1 MLAILMGMNRRR
13 YVLLSL
19 EIERK
24 FLLPA
29 YPEALIKE
37 GQIQILSEH
46 AIDQTYLALHE
57 DQELRVRRI
66 EDLRTKEIHYTHTFK
81 RGFGLAR
88 EEVEVSISEGLYDQ
102 ITETHGAVAL
112 KKRRVTATWNGVV
125 VEIDRYDQ
133 IDFIVLEVEFESE
146 EQALAFEAPA
156 WFGPDIS
163 TDKQYSNKKV
173 WADLQRLG

>member
-1 MLAILMGMNRRR
+1 MGMNKRR
-13 YVLLSL
+13 YVPLSL

-37 GQIQILSEH
+37 GQLRIQSEH
-46 AIDQTYLALHE
+46 AIDQIYLALHE

-66 EDLRTKEIHYTHTFK
+66 ENLRTGEIDYTHTFK
-81 RGFGLAR
+81 RGFGLTR
-88 EEVEVSISEGLYDQ
+88 EEVEVSISEGLYRQ
-102 ITETHGAVAL
+102 ITEVHGAVAL
-112 KKRRVTATWNGVV
+112 TKRRVTAEWKGIVL
-125 VEIDRYDQ
+125 EIDRYDQ

-146 EQALAFEAPA
+146 EQALAFAPPA

-163 TDKQYSNKKV
+163 TDKRYSNKKV
-173 WADLQRLG
+173 WADLQQLQ